1 MLSLLE
7 KDAQLPSPPLAT
19 TLGYGI
25 PRSPFILSPLYAA
38 ADTAMDGSSD
48 EDDEEVVPGK
58 MKVSEIKA
66 ELDLRGVTS
75 AGVVDRA
82 ELEALLLKARIEGK
96 ARPEILDTFNEQR

>member
-1 MLSLLE
+1 V
-7 KDAQLPSPPLAT
+7 
-19 TLGYGI
+19 
-25 PRSPFILSPLYAA
+25 
-38 ADTAMDGSSD
+38 DGSSD

-58 MKVSEIKA
+58 MKVSEMKA